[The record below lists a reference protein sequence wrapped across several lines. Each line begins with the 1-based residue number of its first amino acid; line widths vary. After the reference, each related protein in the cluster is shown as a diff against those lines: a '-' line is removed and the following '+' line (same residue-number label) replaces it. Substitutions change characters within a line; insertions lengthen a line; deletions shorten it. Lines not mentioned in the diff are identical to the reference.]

1 MAKTPKDNDTKVA
14 VEVKEK
20 TAILKKKKAPQT
32 KEDVVEE
39 VLGTLSGT
47 SHKVASWAVT
57 AVLKEHLPEGFDPQL
72 RALSY
77 LPAHTAAYLAAYI
90 ALSKNQKDLDTA
102 RFEARA
108 SAQGVVLAIID
119 PVLNPEPAPIGLRFA

>member
-1 MAKTPKDNDTKVA
+1 MAKTTKKPKPKSN
-14 VEVKEK
+14 
-20 TAILKKKKAPQT
+20 
-32 KEDVVEE
+32 EE
-39 VLGTLSGT
+39 IAEELLGNLSGT

-90 ALSKNQKDLDTA
+90 ALSKNDKDMDTA

-108 SAQGVVLAIID
+108 SAQGVVMSIID
-119 PVLNPEPAPIGLRFA
+119 PVLNPPPVPIGLRLM